1 MKKLPKK
8 GFVFWPVGNGDS
20 TTIVIKE
27 NEVIMQVDLR
37 HCESAEEDD
46 SPMTPVLDE
55 LVRLLP
61 KREGKPYLSLFVLT
75 HPDEDHCLGFKEL
88 LKKVTIGELWHTPR
102 VFREYKKDL
111 CEDAQ
116 AFRDE
121 ARRRRDVTIENQ
133 GDVESGDRVRV
144 IGHDDIFEEDDY
156 KDFPA
161 YWRTSPGTSVTEVD
175 GEELGEIFEAFIHAP
190 FKDDMNGTRNNTS
203 LAFQINLKGGDKVGK
218 ALFFGD
224 REYPLIK
231 KIFDKT
237 KERERTQYLEWD
249 LMLSAHH
256 CSKCVMYWA
265 DTDEDE
271 ETFRQDIM
279 DDFEAARRDGAYI
292 IASSRSD
299 FGDEDGKLPPHLK
312 ARNRYEEI
320 IDAGQF
326 ICTHEHPN
334 KKQPE
339 PVVFVVD
346 ENGIQYDKPEGKT
359 QAAKNVANAVSVG
372 RGNAAPPKEQVGF
385 GSI

>member
-27 NEVIMQVDLR
+27 NDLTMQVDLR

-61 KREGKPYLSLFVLT
+61 KRDGKSYLSLFVLT
-75 HPDEDHCLGFKEL
+75 HPDEDHCCGFKEL

-102 VFREYKKDL
+102 VFREYKKDF

-121 ARRRRDVTIENQ
+121 ARRRRDVTIKNK
-133 GDVESGDRVRV
+133 GDVKSGDRVRV
-144 IGHDDIFEEDDY
+144 IGHDDIFQEDAY
-156 KDFPA
+156 KDFPK
-161 YWRTSPGTSVTEVD
+161 YRRTTPGSSVTEVD
-175 GEELGEIFEAFIHAP
+175 GQEVGDVFEAFIHAP
-190 FKDDMNGTRNNTS
+190 FKDDMDGTRNNTS
-203 LAFQINLKGGDKVGK
+203 LAFQISLKEGEENGK
-218 ALFFGD
+218 AMFFGD

-231 KIFDKT
+231 KIFNKT
-237 KERERTQYLEWD
+237 KERKRTQYLEWD
-249 LMLSAHH
+249 VMLSAHH

-265 DTDEDE
+265 DTEEDE

-279 DDFEAARRDGAYI
+279 DDFEAARREGAYI
-292 IASSRSD
+292 IASCRCD
-299 FGDEDGKLPPHLK
+299 FGDEDGKLPPHQK

-320 IDAGQF
+320 VDAGKF
-326 ICTHEHPN
+326 TCTHEHPN
-334 KKQPE
+334 EETPE
-339 PVVFVVD
+339 PIVFVVD
-346 ENGIQYDKPEGKT
+346 ANGIRYEKPEGQA
-359 QAAKNVANAVSVG
+359 QAAKTLASAVNIA
-372 RGNAAPPKEQVGF
+372 RGDQKPPKEQVGF
-385 GSI
+385 GRA